1 MAKMKLKLPKLAVSM
16 QEGTIVEWLVAP
28 GDMVS
33 VGQPLYTVESE
44 KTSMEVESPF
54 AGRITPLAAAG
65 EVMPVGTLVAE
76 IES

>member
-1 MAKMKLKLPKLAVSM
+1 M
-16 QEGTIVEWLVAP
+16 QEGTIVEWLVSS
-28 GDMVS
+28 GDTVV

-54 AGRITPLAAAG
+54 AGTITVLAASG
-65 EVMPVGTLVAE
+65 ETLPVGTVIAE

>member
-1 MAKMKLKLPKLAVSM
+1 MKLKLPKLAVSM
-16 QEGTIVEWLVAP
+16 QEGTIVEWLVSS

-54 AGRITPLAAAG
+54 AGRITLLAPTG
-65 EVMPVGTLVAE
+65 EAMAVGTPVAE
-76 IES
+76 IDS